1 MKEEIKDLKTKLP
14 FVTSTK
20 LVFDRRRKFIGD
32 FSLLIGQCYCVEK
45 QVKKKKKQQKVK
57 TQKL

>member
-45 QVKKKKKQQKVK
+45 QVKKKKKNRK
-57 TQKL
+57 